1 MQSRHPEVTGHSP
14 KSDGRDRT
22 AESRIAVLLFA
33 MSLAHFAGAA
43 DKAQKVPDDSEIEQF
58 LSANAWCSFSFN
70 KNTGSSRKERGI
82 FDSNGVVS
90 KSSGAE
96 SYHSSRAGTV
106 AGQSAN
112 ADEGRWRVRGAT
124 LHLSR
129 DGVNWEPQQVQ
140 VSFNSNGSPI
150 LKSDGKEYARCQ

>member
-1 MQSRHPEVTGHSP
+1 MQLPHPDEIRPSHR
-14 KSDGRDRT
+14 SDRRDRT
-22 AESRIAVLLFA
+22 GASGIAILLIT
-33 MSLAHFAGAA
+33 MSLAFSAGAA
-43 DKAQKVPDDSEIEQF
+43 DKAQTIPDDSEIEQF
-58 LSANAWCSFSFN
+58 LSANAWCAFSFN
-70 KNTGSSRKERGI
+70 KTTGSSRTERVVFG
-82 FDSNGVVS
+82 SNGVIR
-90 KSSGAE
+90 KTSGAE

>member
-1 MQSRHPEVTGHSP
+1 MQSRHPDVVTP
-14 KSDGRDRT
+14 FFKSSDRGRP
-22 AESRIAVLLFA
+22 AASRVALLLIA
-33 MSLAHFAGAA
+33 MSLAVSATAA

-58 LSANAWCSFSFN
+58 LAANAWCSFSFN
-70 KNTGSSRKERGI
+70 KNTGSSRKERVV

-90 KSSGAE
+90 KTSGAE
-96 SYHSSRAGTV
+96 SYHSGRAGTV

-129 DGVNWEPQQVQ
+129 DGVNWEPQQVH

>member
-1 MQSRHPEVTGHSP
+1 MQGRQRDVTARSP
-14 KSDGRDRT
+14 DNGRRGRMAT
-22 AESRIAVLLFA
+22 SRIALLLIA
-33 MSLAHFAGAA
+33 MSFAFLACAA

-70 KNTGSSRKERGI
+70 KNTGSSRKERVV

-90 KSSGAE
+90 KTSGAE
-96 SYHSSRAGTV
+96 SYHSNRAGTV

-112 ADEGRWRVRGAT
+112 ADEGRWRVHGAT

-140 VSFNSNGSPI
+140 VSFNSYGSPI

>member
-1 MQSRHPEVTGHSP
+1 MQSRHPDVVTP
-14 KSDGRDRT
+14 FYKSRGRGR
-22 AESRIAVLLFA
+22 AAGSRIALPLIA
-33 MSLAHFAGAA
+33 MSLAFSASAS
-43 DKAQKVPDDSEIEQF
+43 DKAQKVPDDSEVEQF

-70 KNTGSSRKERGI
+70 KNTGSSRKDRVV

-90 KSSGAE
+90 KTSGAE

-112 ADEGRWRVRGAT
+112 ADEGRWRVHGAM

-150 LKSDGKEYARCQ
+150 LKSDGKEYARCR